1 MMRILSATALLGGLA
16 FLSPVS
22 GQPAPVPVP
31 PSAPSVE
38 APAEDPGV
46 STLLEYDSDKA
57 NRMTVP
63 VNIDGSGPYRF
74 VVDTGAE
81 RTVIATDLADR
92 LNLNPGK
99 TSVVHSMTEV
109 SRIPTVV
116 IPELEVA
123 GRMVRD
129 INAPALERGHL
140 GAEGMLG
147 VDSLQ
152 RQRISFDFGRQE
164 MTITPSKKR
173 EEKWPKDSIVVTA
186 RSVFGHLVL
195 IDAAVDGQKV
205 WVIVDTGS
213 QVTVA
218 NEALRRKLARKGKLG
233 ITHPVEM
240 VSVTGGRTTV
250 DRTKV
255 NLIRIGGVDIVNMP
269 IAFADVH
276 PFKKLKLTKR
286 PAILLGM
293 DALQLF
299 ERVSVD
305 FANRRMKVL
314 PHPRSELSE
323 PTQMARTEA
332 AKPAG

>member
-1 MMRILSATALLGGLA
+1 MKAMRILSATALLGGLA

-22 GQPAPVPVP
+22 GQPAPTPAQ
-31 PSAPSVE
+31 APSVE
-38 APAEDPGV
+38 APAEDEGV
-46 STLLEYDSDKA
+46 STLLEYDADKA

-81 RTVIATDLADR
+81 RTVIATDLAER
-92 LNLNPGK
+92 LNLIPGK

-109 SRIPTVV
+109 SRIGTVI

-164 MTITPSKKR
+164 MSITPSKKR
-173 EEKWPKDSIVVTA
+173 EEKWPKDAIIVTA

-233 ITHPVEM
+233 LTHPVEM
-240 VSVTGGRTTV
+240 ISVTGGRTIV

-276 PFKKLKLTKR
+276 PFKKLKLTNR

-299 ERVSVD
+299 QRVSVD

-314 PHPRSELSE
+314 PHPQSALPE
-323 PTQMARTEA
+323 PTQMARA
-332 AKPAG
+332 PGNAPVG

>member
-1 MMRILSATALLGGLA
+1 MMKAMRILSATALLGGLA
-16 FLSPVS
+16 FLSPAS
-22 GQPAPVPVP
+22 GQPAPP
-31 PSAPSVE
+31 PSVE
-38 APAEDPGV
+38 APPEV
-46 STLLEYDSDKA
+46 ETSTLLEYDADKA

-81 RTVIATDLADR
+81 RTVISSDLADR

-99 TSVVHSMTEV
+99 TSTVHSMTEV
-109 SRIPTVV
+109 SRIETVI

-129 INAPALERGHL
+129 INAPSLDRGHL

-173 EEKWPKDSIVVTA
+173 EERWPKDSIIVTA

-233 ITHPVEM
+233 QTHPVEM
-240 VSVTGGRTTV
+240 VSVTGGRMTV

-255 NLIRIGGVDIVNMP
+255 SLIRIGGVDIVNMP

-276 PFKKLKLTKR
+276 PFKKLKLTNR

-305 FANRRMKVL
+305 FANRRVKVL
-314 PHPRSELSE
+314 PHPRSALPE
-323 PTQMARTEA
+323 PTQMARA
-332 AKPAG
+332 PAPAPIG

>member
-1 MMRILSATALLGGLA
+1 MKAMRMLSATALLGGLA

-22 GQPAPVPVP
+22 GQPAPVPA
-31 PSAPSVE
+31 STPSVE
-38 APAEDPGV
+38 APPEGDEV
-46 STLLEYDSDKA
+46 STLLEYDADKA

-99 TSVVHSMTEV
+99 TSTVHSMTEV
-109 SRIPTVV
+109 SRIPTVI

-123 GRMVRD
+123 GRMVRG

-152 RQRISFDFGRQE
+152 RQRIHFDFGRQE

-173 EEKWPKDSIVVTA
+173 EEKWPKDSIIVTA

-195 IDAAVDGQKV
+195 IDASVDGQKV

-218 NEALRRKLARKGKLG
+218 NEALRRKLVRKGRLG
-233 ITHPVEM
+233 QTHPVEM
-240 VSVTGGRTTV
+240 LSVTGGRMIV

-299 ERVSVD
+299 DRVSVD
-305 FANRRMKVL
+305 FANRRMRVL
-314 PHPRSELSE
+314 PHPRSALPE
-323 PTQMARTEA
+323 PAQMARAPEIR
-332 AKPAG
+332 PAG